1 MFKKNKKQVKRL
13 LPKKA
18 EIIEDDEYEDE
29 EETEEEEYEEED
41 EEPVRPQKK
50 KKRPSEPVELRN
62 QEVLDVIE
70 GNINRALSAL
80 QFLRNKV

>member
-18 EIIEDDEYEDE
+18 EIVEDDEYEDE
-29 EETEEEEYEEED
+29 EETEEEEYEED

>member
-29 EETEEEEYEEED
+29 EETEEEEYEED